1 MVAAAPECPPA
12 GFATCMRDPASA
24 ERFPHGRLRPSI
36 PSDLIR
42 QFFPELR
49 ESAAA
54 GQHA

>member
-1 MVAAAPECPPA
+1 MVAATPECPPPRVLQR
-12 GFATCMRDPASA
+12 RDLASA

-49 ESAAA
+49 ESATA